1 MLMPPSEGERHGTHS
16 GCLVNSIYM
25 PRSVHADMGVLSQ
38 ITENRKV
45 EARKPLI
52 FQDAVFEFYLEK
64 ATLRQ
69 SPVQHP
75 LLALQQAWTAM
86 RPRISTISEGLLP
99 RSRRAMSDTATSP
112 CRSPLDR

>member
-52 FQDAVFEFYLEK
+52 FQDTVFEFYLEK

-69 SPVQHP
+69 SPPV
-75 LLALQQAWTAM
+75 
-86 RPRISTISEGLLP
+86 S
-99 RSRRAMSDTATSP
+99 SDTRRRGRWATP
-112 CRSPLDR
+112 TGA